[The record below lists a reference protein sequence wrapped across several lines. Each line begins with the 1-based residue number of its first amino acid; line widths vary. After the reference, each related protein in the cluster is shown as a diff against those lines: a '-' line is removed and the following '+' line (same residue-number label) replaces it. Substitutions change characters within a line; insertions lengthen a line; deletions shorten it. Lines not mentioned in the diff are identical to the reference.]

1 MRMLYLCKCIQA
13 VKIVRS
19 GRCTNFLPPMRISV
33 NYQLSIINYKSAKP
47 DLRGIHRGWSDNRAW
62 LSN

>member
-19 GRCTNFLPPMRISV
+19 GRCTNFLPPTRK
-33 NYQLSIINYKSAKP
+33 NHP
-47 DLRGIHRGWSDNRAW
+47 DWNDLQ
-62 LSN
+62 